1 MKGFID
7 DLAFPILGDFH
18 IHTSYTD
25 GADTIDTYC
34 QRARTNGLTHIAFS
48 EHVRKKLSYDFNDY
62 LSEILVAR
70 GNYPELAIFAGC
82 ETKVIDCSGNLDVQK
97 SVINSCDFVTAV
109 FHSFPYSHKE
119 AYLDALEAT
128 LKNPDVNIWG
138 HPTLFV
144 KKQGFQLSP
153 AEIAGM
159 IETCVRY
166 GIIIEINVKYDLPD
180 LEFLKIACKEGA
192 KFVFGSDSHAV
203 NELLDKTRLV
213 NLWKKITQMY

>member
-25 GADTIDTYC
+25 GADTIDAYC
-34 QRARTNGLTHIAFS
+34 QRARTNGLNHIAFS
-48 EHVRKKLSYDFNDY
+48 EHVREKLSYDFNDY
-62 LSEILVAR
+62 LSEIAVAR
-70 GNYPELAIFAGC
+70 GNYPELSIFAGC
-82 ETKVIDCSGNLDVQK
+82 ETKVIDRSGNLDVQK

-109 FHSFPYSHKE
+109 FHSFPCSYKE
-119 AYLDALEAT
+119 AYLEALEAT

-144 KKQGFQLSP
+144 KRQGFQLSP
-153 AEIAGM
+153 GEIAGI

-166 GIIIEINVKYDLPD
+166 DIIIEINIKYDLPD

-192 KFVFGSDSHAV
+192 KFVFGSDAHAV
-203 NELLDKTRLV
+203 DELLDKNQLV
-213 NLWKKITQMY
+213 KLWKKIIQMY